1 MVKTL
6 FTALALFSFIHEGFA
21 QTATYAYT
29 DSRMLWSEI
38 VCHIEGGVVR
48 EGGDWRGEITHTVSG
63 NKIFRGFSS
72 SNFDLAYTFRDGK
85 LYIGDSC
92 FTDAIAYTLHENKIY
107 VGDSTFPLDLAYTIK
122 NEPHG
127 RGVIN
132 VYKDNSISPFD
143 IVAYLQGA
151 PNECETFALLIS
163 MSLL

>member
-6 FTALALFSFIHEGFA
+6 FTALALFSFIQDGFA
-21 QTATYAYT
+21 QTTTYAYT

-38 VCHIEGGVVR
+38 ICHVEGGIVR

-63 NKIFRGFSS
+63 NKIFSGFSS

-85 LYIGDSC
+85 LYIGDSY

-107 VGDSTFPLDLAYTIK
+107 VGDSTFPLDLAYTIENNSHK
-122 NEPHG
+122 T
-127 RGVIN
+127 GVLS
-132 VYKDNSISPFD
+132 VYRDSSMSPFD

-151 PNECETFALLIS
+151 PNECELFSILIS